1 MKLSYTMTLDLKNLT
16 IEQLED
22 MIEHAQWEL
31 KDKKF
36 QREQLLKN
44 SNLIDWVKSMLLEKG
59 KIHAIKE
66 YRNEFKTGLRES
78 KEFIDKVCEIHFK
91 GQNIS
96 A

>member
-66 YRNEFKTGLRES
+66 
-78 KEFIDKVCEIHFK
+78 
-91 GQNIS
+91 
-96 A
+96 